1 MEKAGIGPDTRRC
14 IPRREGGL
22 ETPVV
27 ILLSEILLT
36 GCAVVRPLPQ
46 DRPMKEKCMFLF
58 GIGAMVSAVLFGLWL
73 WIDDKAATEESPKG
87 SRDAQEADAEFE
99 RTMKDIEDG
108 K

>member
-1 MEKAGIGPDTRRC
+1 
-14 IPRREGGL
+14 
-22 ETPVV
+22 
-27 ILLSEILLT
+27 
-36 GCAVVRPLPQ
+36 
-46 DRPMKEKCMFLF
+46 MFLF

-73 WIDDKAATEESPKG
+73 WIDDQAATEESPKG